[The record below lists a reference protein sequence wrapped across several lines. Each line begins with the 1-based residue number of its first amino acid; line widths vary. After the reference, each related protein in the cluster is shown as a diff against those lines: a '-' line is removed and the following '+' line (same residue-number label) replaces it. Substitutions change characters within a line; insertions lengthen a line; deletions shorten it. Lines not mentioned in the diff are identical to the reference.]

1 MKHRK
6 VRKFENGGVTADDLE
21 RANASDDP
29 IYTLNKIKG
38 FTDSDDS
45 DSDSVSSSAAAPKS
59 MSFKE
64 AFAAARKG
72 GGKTFEWQGKKY
84 TTDLAKPAVKPASAP
99 APAPTPA
106 PKPKYETPYDRMN
119 RQNREAAAA
128 RKSSADSERSTLQKN
143 IREGSSGRV
152 NPKTLLPMKKG
163 GMVTSS
169 SASRRADGI
178 AQRGKTRGRMM

>member
-1 MKHRK
+1 MVKRK
-6 VRKFENGGVTADDLE
+6 LRRFNEGGVTEDDLE
-21 RANASDDP
+21 KANASDDP
-29 IYTLNKIKG
+29 IYTLNKLKK

-45 DSDSVSSSAAAPKS
+45 DSPSPAAAPKS

-64 AFAAARKG
+64 AFATARKG

-84 TTDLAKPAVKPASAP
+84 TTDLAKPAAKPAPKAAAP
-99 APAPTPA
+99 APAPA

-119 RQNREAAAA
+119 RENREAASA

-163 GMVTSS
+163 GMVKSS
-169 SASRRADGI
+169 SASKRADGI
-178 AQRGKTRGRMM
+178 AIRGKTRA